1 MGDNDAVE
9 MAYALYEIFLNS
21 EETDIV
27 KLAAAPLFNTEAGR
41 LFMKH
46 NPVTL

>member
-1 MGDNDAVE
+1 MDDNDAVE
-9 MAYALYEIFLNS
+9 MAYTLYEIFLNS
-21 EETDIV
+21 EEAEIV
-27 KLAAAPLFNTEAGR
+27 KMAAATLFNTESGR